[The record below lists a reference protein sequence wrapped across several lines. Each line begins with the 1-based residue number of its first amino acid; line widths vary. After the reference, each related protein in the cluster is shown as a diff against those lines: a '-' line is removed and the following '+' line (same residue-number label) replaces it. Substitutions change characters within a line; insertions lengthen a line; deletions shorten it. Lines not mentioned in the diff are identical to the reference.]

1 MNKLWNALCSFGRW
15 IRQHFDFALLLAAAV
30 EIPRWT
36 VTFLAIHEPL
46 WVGIPLGAL
55 LAYATSEGW
64 KAYFADPRRLK
75 LLAFNVASL
84 LAATFVITPVLF
96 SMASAPIDEIDL
108 AALLPFGWLLA
119 WSAVLA
125 VTTFAPLIQL
135 AAVKS
140 TPTGKTTESAG
151 TNIQAVTP
159 AKSPVALPSATTGH
173 SSESPDDGE
182 QASATSGQAHG
193 QLDAASDT
201 KRRLTPGEKQ
211 TIINMS
217 TNGMKAVDIATQMQ
231 LNENTVRSTIARA
244 SKPTMHTNGVA
255 K

>member
-15 IRQHFDFALLLAAAV
+15 IRLHFDFALLLAAAV

-36 VTFLAIHEPL
+36 VTFLASHEPL

-64 KAYFADPRRLK
+64 KAYFVDPHRKK

-108 AALLPFGWLLA
+108 AALLPFEWLLA

-140 TPTGKTTESAG
+140 TPKE
-151 TNIQAVTP
+151 TP
-159 AKSPVALPSATTGH
+159 AEDATTNVEPSKSNKAPVARPVGTTSH
-173 SSESPDDGE
+173 SSESPNGGTVAENSDLPTVPADQTQDVPTHDTRT
-182 QASATSGQAHG
+182 QALQLRDEGYTAAEIARMTGAKYSTVQSWLRRATVQ
-193 QLDAASDT
+193 
-201 KRRLTPGEKQ
+201 
-211 TIINMS
+211 
-217 TNGMKAVDIATQMQ
+217 TNGGAH
-231 LNENTVRSTIARA
+231 L
-244 SKPTMHTNGVA
+244 
-255 K
+255 

>member
-15 IRQHFDFALLLAAAV
+15 IRLHFDFALLLAAAV

-64 KAYFADPRRLK
+64 KAYFADPHRIK
-75 LLAFNVASL
+75 LLCFNIASL
-84 LAATFVITPVLF
+84 AAATFVITPVLF

-108 AALLPFGWLLA
+108 AALLPPAWLLA
-119 WSAVLA
+119 WAGVLA

-140 TPTGKTTESAG
+140 TPKEKPTE
-151 TNIQAVTP
+151 P
-159 AKSPVALPSATTGH
+159 ATATTTANTTTSAPIATPSESGGH
-173 SSESPDDGE
+173 SEG
-182 QASATSGQAHG
+182 
-193 QLDAASDT
+193 
-201 KRRLTPGEKQ
+201 
-211 TIINMS
+211 
-217 TNGMKAVDIATQMQ
+217 ATQTGAAVAQ
-231 LNENTVRSTIARA
+231 PEGGKSKVSPETKAIILRSISNGAKVADVASEFKVSPNTVRSWIARTA
-244 SKPTMHTNGVA
+244 KQTNGVH
-255 K
+255 

>member
-15 IRQHFDFALLLAAAV
+15 IRLHFDFALLLAAAV

-64 KAYFADPRRLK
+64 KAYFADPHRIK
-75 LLAFNVASL
+75 LLVFNIASL

-108 AALLPFGWLLA
+108 AALLPPAWLLA
-119 WSAVLA
+119 WAGVLA

-140 TPTGKTTESAG
+140 TPKEKPTEPTTA
-151 TNIQAVTP
+151 TTTANTTTP
-159 AKSPVALPSATTGH
+159 APIAPPSESGGH
-173 SSESPDDGE
+173 SEGAAQTSTPE
-182 QASATSGQAHG
+182 QARDGSKSKVSPETKAIILRSISNGAKVADVATEFDVS
-193 QLDAASDT
+193 
-201 KRRLTPGEKQ
+201 P
-211 TIINMS
+211 
-217 TNGMKAVDIATQMQ
+217 
-231 LNENTVRSTIARA
+231 NTVRSWIARTA
-244 SKPTMHTNGVA
+244 KQTNGVH
-255 K
+255 

>member
-15 IRQHFDFALLLAAAV
+15 IRLHFDFALLLAAAV

-64 KAYFADPRRLK
+64 KAYFADPHRIK
-75 LLAFNVASL
+75 LLVFNVASL

-108 AALLPFGWLLA
+108 AALLPFEWLLA

-140 TPTGKTTESAG
+140 TPTNPATPP
-151 TNIQAVTP
+151 QAAITP
-159 AKSPVALPSATTGH
+159 AASSTTTTAPIAPSAQSGGH
-173 SSESPDDGE
+173 SEAVSATSAPAE
-182 QASATSGQAHG
+182 QTGATSGQPEGADVPTHDTRTQAL
-193 QLDAASDT
+193 QLRDEGYTAAEIARMTGAKYST
-201 KRRLTPGEKQ
+201 VQSWLRRATVQ
-211 TIINMS
+211 
-217 TNGMKAVDIATQMQ
+217 TNGGAH
-231 LNENTVRSTIARA
+231 L
-244 SKPTMHTNGVA
+244 
-255 K
+255 